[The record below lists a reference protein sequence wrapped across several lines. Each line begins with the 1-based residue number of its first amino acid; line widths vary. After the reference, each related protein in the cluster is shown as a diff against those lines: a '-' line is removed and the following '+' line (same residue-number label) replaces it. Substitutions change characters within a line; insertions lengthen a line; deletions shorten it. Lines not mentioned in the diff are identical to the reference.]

1 MPLTVFILLSSHSIT
16 FFFFNF
22 LFLHDSYRLEKNSFY
37 SCYFLFFTICH
48 SIQTMAA
55 TDIATAAPSTTSLP
69 ATPTEVSAFLGR
81 ELRVSISDGRVA
93 VGTLVAFQGSGD
105 LLLQKVLEQRRL
117 KDGLVVVRRLNLLAI
132 PFKHLTALH
141 RRKEGEPPL
150 FGFEEEDDALKPV
163 PT

>member
-1 MPLTVFILLSSHSIT
+1 
-16 FFFFNF
+16 
-22 LFLHDSYRLEKNSFY
+22 
-37 SCYFLFFTICH
+37 
-48 SIQTMAA
+48 MAA